1 MAEEN
6 FKSLFHFEAKG
17 SDSGSEHRTSAVAGL
32 LYGDSSHAVH
42 IPDPDEIVKSFIGR
56 IEELFNKIRNSEN
69 GDEDIAKFKT
79 TISNI
84 RETLDI
90 IYKSEFI
97 KENDLDFAKTIID
110 KLLVS
115 LDKMTSNQ

>member
-42 IPDPDEIVKSFIGR
+42 IPNPDEIVKSFIGR
-56 IEELFNKIRNSEN
+56 IEKIVR
-69 GDEDIAKFKT
+69 
-79 TISNI
+79 
-84 RETLDI
+84 
-90 IYKSEFI
+90 
-97 KENDLDFAKTIID
+97 
-110 KLLVS
+110 
-115 LDKMTSNQ
+115 